1 MAGLVRRKK
10 MKRLVLSMIVSVM
23 GTVAHATE
31 CSVPTF
37 PPVVTIVQT
46 PPAAVTIMSA
56 GATGSTSP
64 VIATLKPAN
73 GKAINLTGF
82 EITGGLGGGQATLTI
97 SGLVGGSITYILPL
111 SITSS
116 GFQNGTLPY
125 AINFSCP
132 LSGIVSTNVVATLIM
147 TISVPYSIVLHGF

>member
-1 MAGLVRRKK
+1 

-56 GATGSTSP
+56 GATGSSGA
-64 VIATLKPAN
+64 ISATLKPAARK
-73 GKAINLTGF
+73 GVNLIGF
-82 EITGGLGGGQATLTI
+82 EVTSQQSGLTLTI
-97 SGLVGGSITYILPL
+97 TGLAGGTITYLVPFTQ
-111 SITSS
+111 TSTS
-116 GFQNGTLPY
+116 Y
-125 AINFSCP
+125 AINFPCP
-132 LSGIVSTNVVATLIM
+132 LTGIVNTNVVATLTGVVSATALVI
-147 TISVPYSIVLHGF
+147 HGF